1 MHMLLELNQ
10 HMLEQVE
17 FVHIVRVEQQDSI
30 ASSHRDPPPFSPTFK
45 QEIPSSYVQQR
56 FAPWMALHQFS
67 TRALSVISFYSL
79 AALSAMGGG
88 GRGSS
93 PEALLRRCS
102 RTCSFRR
109 VPNSESSLSSRVLT
123 K

>member
-17 FVHIVRVEQQDSI
+17 YVHIVRVEQQDSI
-30 ASSHRDPPPFSPTFK
+30 ASFHRDPPPFSPTFK
-45 QEIPSSYVQQR
+45 RYHPPTSSSAWR
-56 FAPWMALHQFS
+56 RWMALHQFS

-88 GRGSS
+88 GRSSS